1 MFILR
6 DVKHSTSVW
15 RGGAKNTQGQFGVA
29 EVRILMTSLR
39 DGSYKVK
46 DIMNVCI

>member
-15 RGGAKNTQGQFGVA
+15 RSGAKNTQGQFAVA
-29 EVRILMTSLR
+29 EVKILMIILR
-39 DGSYKVK
+39 DGGYKVK
-46 DIMNVCI
+46 DIMNICI